1 MLPEQDLEATV
12 RKAVLLF
19 NRTRSPQV
27 SAKLVS
33 FSPTIVVIE
42 FTGGFCYGCG
52 VTDITEGFADQYKH
66 LTSKNQLKE
75 TKTTQTNPR
84 TIQTTYAIKAK

>member
-1 MLPEQDLEATV
+1 MIEQDSEATI
-12 RKAVLLF
+12 RKAVMLF

-33 FSPTIVVIE
+33 FSPMTVVIE
-42 FTGGFCYGCG
+42 FRGGFCYGCG

-66 LTSKNQLKE
+66 LNNKTQLKE
-75 TKTTQTNPR
+75 TKTTEINPR
-84 TIQTTYAIKAK
+84 TIQTTFTIKTR

>member
-1 MLPEQDLEATV
+1 MTEQDSEATV
-12 RKAVLLF
+12 RKTVMLF

-33 FSPTIVVIE
+33 FSPTTVVIE
-42 FTGGFCYGCG
+42 FSGGFCYGCG

-66 LTSKNQLKE
+66 LNNKNQLKE
-75 TKTTQTNPR
+75 TKTTEINPR
-84 TIQTTYAIKAK
+84 TIQTTFTIKTR